1 MILENIKAALE
12 SILLRLRKGLKSA
25 NKTSPNPAIP
35 AGGLANPS
43 TIITVDA
50 AFTPAQ
56 RQEIEDAMRVIFDLF
71 GGADRFHAATGMQNL
86 RFIHTTRLPLT
97 TGNAVASYV
106 GNGIIEM
113 TERAFNPA
121 PLVQGWYVAHEVGH
135 AFDFSRSGG
144 KPWLY
149 RSQAFVEHYVPKN
162 RLRRWLGLPIKE
174 VASYVG
180 YQGKAWAETVK
191 NTGTTIRGQL
201 NSAEDFADTFA
212 VVYADAT
219 THSGLPYRSF
229 NSRWR
234 FNKVKEMIRG
244 TP

>member
-12 SILLRLRKGLKSA
+12 SILFRIGKGMKTA
-25 NKTSPNPAIP
+25 INTSPNPTATAENLAKP
-35 AGGLANPS
+35 A
-43 TIITVDA
+43 TITSMDA

-56 RQEIEDAMRVIFDLF
+56 RKEIEDAMSVIFDLF
-71 GGADRFHAATGMQNL
+71 GGSDRFYSATGIQNL
-86 RFIHTTRLPLT
+86 RFIHTLQLPIT
-97 TGNAVASYV
+97 AGIAVASYV

-135 AFDFSRSGG
+135 AFDFSRSRG

-162 RLRRWLGLPIKE
+162 RLRRLLGLPIKE

-180 YQGKAWAETVK
+180 YQGRAWTESVE

-212 VVYADAT
+212 VVYADAV
-219 THSGLPYRSF
+219 THTGLPYRSF

-234 FNKVKEMIRG
+234 FNKVKEMIQG
-244 TP
+244 IK